1 MPVRTSASA
10 STLADPELR
19 SSILTLAAVLA
30 FDALVG
36 ENTDS
41 HISSRS
47 YGCAALQGTAPSTPE
62 GAATSPRK
70 QGCGVLRRD
79 MIRTSVQG
87 NWTPYTRAYEC
98 HACTRVFSTLVRK
111 HHCRGCGEVFCDA
124 CTTPRVLDQAPALVH
139 VLGATRPQR
148 LCAAC
153 KACMPEPAAT
163 AGYPPLRAPSLPSG
177 DGALASADASASA
190 SPAAP
195 AAPSSPTAG
204 TNTGLGGT
212 GSAVTLQHVVAT
224 VGNVVDTVT
233 MGTASPVASV
243 AGDVVA
249 MASASGVVDMAGQ
262 ALSGLLAV
270 AARFPLGSQCCGL
283 LKDMFALYQVC
294 CCTTSHTGVHIVVGY
309 SLNPRQVSSQG
320 RRGRGH
326 PARLGATEQL
336 VHWQSLS
343 TIACIPSRNTSQSF
357 PHGCCFCSV

>member
-1 MPVRTSASA
+1 MIVLLNLALAGAFWTPWCAPSLECRDTSGSASA
-10 STLADPELR
+10 VGSLRRERSPQFLTPLKRALCLHNTTGRDTKTTLDCML
-19 SSILTLAAVLA
+19 LCVL
-30 FDALVG
+30 
-36 ENTDS
+36 
-41 HISSRS
+41 I
-47 YGCAALQGTAPSTPE
+47 QGTAPSTPN
-62 GAATSPRK
+62 GAATSPRR
-70 QGCGVLRRD
+70 GRRT
-79 MIRTSVQG
+79 IRESVHG
-87 NWTPYTRAYEC
+87 NWTPYTRVYEC
-98 HACTRVFSTLVRK
+98 RACSRVFSSLVRK

-163 AGYPPLRAPSLPSG
+163 ASNPTSRPTSPPSDNGVLVS
-177 DGALASADASASA
+177 ASASGGA

-195 AAPSSPTAG
+195 AAPSSPTKAEG
-204 TNTGLGGT
+204 TG
-212 GSAVTLQHVVAT
+212 GSAVTLQQVVAT

-233 MGTASPVASV
+233 TAAASPVGSV

-249 MASASGVVDMAGQ
+249 MASASGVVDVAGQ

-320 RRGRGH
+320 RRGRGQ
-326 PARLGATEQL
+326 PARHGTADGA
-336 VHWQSLS
+336 V
-343 TIACIPSRNTSQSF
+343 
-357 PHGCCFCSV
+357 V